1 MDLLHVI
8 AAAPADAD
16 AAAAGAISVWEF
28 VLKGGVMMI
37 PIGIC
42 SLVALAVVV
51 ERLMVLSRPRVLP
64 SGLSKKVDEALDSG
78 ADDKVERAME
88 VCRKDDSPLAR
99 VLAAGVRRLGRPVD
113 QVEKALSDA
122 GEWETLQLRK
132 RLRVLSV
139 CASVSP
145 LLGLTGTIFGM
156 ITAFQTVA
164 VSGEALGK
172 AELLAEGIYEAMVTT
187 AAGLLVAIPA
197 LICYHWLTARIER
210 LASGMDRAAVALV
223 ERYAE
228 PEAGHAIPAPKPA
241 PASNGEA
248 ASPVRAKV

>member
-1 MDLLHVI
+1 VDALQLI
-8 AAAPADAD
+8 AAAPSGAT
-16 AAAAGAISVWEF
+16 AAGAISIWEF

-42 SLVALAVVV
+42 SLVALAVVA

-64 SGLSKKVDEALDSG
+64 QGLTKKVSDALDEGG
-78 ADDKVERAME
+78 AAGAERALE
-88 VCRKDDSPLAR
+88 ICRKDDSPLAR
-99 VLAAGVRRLGRPVD
+99 VLAAGVRRLGRPIEL
-113 QVEKALSDA
+113 VEKGLADA
-122 GEWETLQLRK
+122 GEWETWQLRK

-164 VSGEALGK
+164 ISGEALGK

-197 LICYHWLTARIER
+197 LICYHWLSSKIER
-210 LASGMDRAAVALV
+210 LASGMDRAAIELV

-228 PEAGHAIPAPKPA
+228 PAAGHPPTPSLAATP
-241 PASNGEA
+241 NGDTTA
-248 ASPVRAKV
+248 AAHAKV